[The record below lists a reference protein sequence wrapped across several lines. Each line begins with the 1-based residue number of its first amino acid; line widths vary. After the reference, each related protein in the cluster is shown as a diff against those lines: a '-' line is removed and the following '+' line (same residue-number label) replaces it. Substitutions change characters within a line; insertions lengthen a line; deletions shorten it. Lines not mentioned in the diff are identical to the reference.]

1 MDSKVPGW
9 MIAAIVVQTVLAGL
23 FFLYGYSETK
33 TLALGRAP
41 AMRDVVAMALPLAAV
56 GVFGAA
62 AWIQW
67 RSGRRSMAKT
77 LVWAPIPLSVL
88 LFGLLGII

>member
-9 MIAAIVVQTVLAGL
+9 MIAAIAVQAVLAGL
-23 FFLYGYSETK
+23 LFLYGYSETK

-41 AMRDVVAMALPLAAV
+41 ALRDIIAMALPLAAV
-56 GVFGAA
+56 AIFGAA

-67 RSGRRSMAKT
+67 RAGRRSIAKI

-88 LFGLLGII
+88 LFALSGMI